1 MLIDRPRC
9 QLLLIDMQERLLPAM
24 AEREAATESC
34 ATLLTA
40 ARQVGVPIVI
50 SEQYP
55 KGLGRTLPKL
65 ADLAQANET
74 LEKVEFSC
82 FANPGLRTRLTGTDR
97 VQTVIAGIEAHVC
110 VLQTALEMAADGR
123 KVFVVADAVTSRRAE
138 SKAIALQRMA
148 AAGVEVVTTEMVLF
162 EWLRSADAPEF
173 RTLSRMIR

>member
-1 MLIDRPRC
+1 M
-9 QLLLIDMQERLLPAM
+9 LLIDMQERLLPAM
-24 AEREAATESC
+24 SEREAATESC
-34 ATLLTA
+34 AILLTA

-55 KGLGRTLPKL
+55 KGLGRTLPRL
-65 ADLAQANET
+65 ADLAQANEI

-82 FANPGLRTRLTGTDR
+82 FANPGLRARLTGTDR
-97 VQTVIAGIEAHVC
+97 AQTVIVGIEAHVC

-123 KVFVVADAVTSRRAE
+123 KVFVVADAVTSRKVE

-162 EWLRSADAPEF
+162 EWLRSAQAPEF
-173 RTLSRMIR
+173 RTVSRLIR

>member
-1 MLIDRPRC
+1 MLIDRPKC

-40 ARQVGVPIVI
+40 ARHVGVPIII

-65 ADLAQANET
+65 ADLAQTNEIM
-74 LEKVEFSC
+74 EKVEFSC
-82 FANPGLRTRLTGTDR
+82 FANPELRARLTGTDR
-97 VQTVIAGIEAHVC
+97 AQTVIAGIEAHVC

-123 KVFVVADAVTSRRAE
+123 KVFVVADGVTSRKPG
-138 SKAIALQRMA
+138 SKAIALQRLM
-148 AAGVEVVTTEMVLF
+148 AAGVEIVSTEMVLF
-162 EWLRSADAPEF
+162 EWLRSAEAPEF
-173 RTLSRMIR
+173 RTLSRLIR

>member
-1 MLIDRPRC
+1 MLIDRPRS

-24 AEREAATESC
+24 TEREATTESC

-55 KGLGRTLPKL
+55 KGLGRTLPRL

-82 FANPGLRTRLTGTDR
+82 FANPGLRARLTETDR
-97 VQTVIAGIEAHVC
+97 IQTVIAGIEAHVC

-123 KVFVVADAVTSRRAE
+123 KVFVVADAVTSRKAE
-138 SKAIALQRMA
+138 SRAVALRRMA
-148 AAGVEVVTTEMVLF
+148 AAGVEIVTTEMVLF
-162 EWLRSADAPEF
+162 EWLRSAEAPEF
-173 RTLSRMIR
+173 RTVSRMIR